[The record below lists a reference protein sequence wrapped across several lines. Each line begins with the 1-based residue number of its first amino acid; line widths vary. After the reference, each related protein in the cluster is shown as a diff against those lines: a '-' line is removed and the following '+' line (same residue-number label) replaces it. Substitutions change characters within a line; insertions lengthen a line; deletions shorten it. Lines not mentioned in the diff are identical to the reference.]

1 MRIRTW
7 LSRAS
12 FAAAAVLLVL
22 ALVAPAL
29 VEAQEDPDAGRP
41 ASFQASAFTTA
52 FEAIIN
58 TEPASTVPEIVRFD
72 VPLGQS
78 EFESGNRSFARAASI
93 WPGLTVAKGGSLLCT
108 AGFPCDGFK
117 DDDGETVFNPFEPL
131 PTGFPPRWPF
141 AAEASYPTAVDA
153 EARLTKD
160 QAAGHQ
166 GAAGPLTFTIDVVE
180 AHAGRDFVSSRA
192 VVTDLDLP
200 VPGAEE
206 ASPETSLVHIGALQ
220 STTRHEFEG
229 DVLVAFAESR
239 LTDID
244 LFAGQVHID
253 KVVARST
260 SRSDGDTNV
269 ESDPRITVEGVTVA
283 GQEAKIT
290 DGGLELLGPVCAE
303 SPITGIPV
311 PEIPLPE
318 ELSENLPV
326 TPPNQVPVPAETCTT
341 DQGLLEALNSGLKTL
356 SEGDV
361 RLIDTS
367 TVRDDGRT
375 DGDATALMVSFKA
388 DASGFPSG
396 AGVIGNLI
404 LGLSST
410 SSGVGSLSGGD
421 IDLDIGDFGTVTAPF
436 DAGGFVSDG
445 TQVAGQQVINTPGTE
460 GTPGQ
465 VIPGNGGGQTQA
477 GFAPLELLAGIAADR
492 IQLLYGAW
500 ALAVLGLALAS
511 RLQPFRLVTRR

>member
-12 FAAAAVLLVL
+12 FVGAALLLVV

-41 ASFQASAFTTA
+41 ASFQATAFTTA

-72 VPLGQS
+72 IPLGQS
-78 EFESGNRSFARAASI
+78 EFASGNRSFARAASI

-108 AGFPCDGFK
+108 AGFPCEEFSA
-117 DDDGETVFNPFEPL
+117 L
-131 PTGFPPRWPF
+131 PTGFPPRWPLL
-141 AAEASYPTAVDA
+141 AEASYPTEVDA
-153 EARLTKD
+153 TAQANGQEA
-160 QAAGHQ
+160 
-166 GAAGPLTFTIDVVE
+166 AAGPFTFTVHVVE
-180 AHAGRDFVSSRA
+180 SHAGRDFVSSRA
-192 VVTDLDLP
+192 VIEDLNMP

-206 ASPETSLVHIGALQ
+206 TSPETSLVHIGSLQ
-220 STTRHEFEG
+220 STTRHEFQD
-229 DVLVAFAESR
+229 DVLVAFGESR
-239 LTDID
+239 LADID

-253 KVVARST
+253 KVIARST
-260 SRSDGDTNV
+260 SRSNGDDVV
-269 ESDPRITVEGVTVA
+269 ESDPRILVEGVTVA

-290 DGGLELLGPVCAE
+290 GDGLEVLGPTCAE
-303 SPITGIPV
+303 SPITGIPL
-311 PEIPLPE
+311 PEIPIPE
-318 ELSENLPV
+318 EASSQLPV
-326 TPPNQVPVPAETCTT
+326 APPAEVPIPAETCTT
-341 DQGLLEALNSGLKTL
+341 DQGLLQALNSGLKTL
-356 SEGDV
+356 TDGDI

-367 TVRDDGRT
+367 TVREGGRT
-375 DGDATALMVSFKA
+375 DGDATALMVSFTA

-396 AGVIGNLI
+396 TGVIGNVI

-410 SSGVGSLSGGD
+410 SSAIGSMAGDDVGL
-421 IDLDIGDFGTVTAPF
+421 DFGTVTTPF
-436 DAGGFVSDG
+436 DDGGFASDG
-445 TQVAGQQVINTPGTE
+445 PQVAGQQVINTPGTE

>member
-12 FAAAAVLLVL
+12 FAGAAVLLVL

-108 AGFPCDGFK
+108 AGFPCEEFSA
-117 DDDGETVFNPFEPL
+117 L
-131 PTGFPPRWPF
+131 PTGFPPRWPLM
-141 AAEASYPTAVDA
+141 AETSYPTQVDHEA
-153 EARLTKD
+153 EANGEE
-160 QAAGHQ
+160 A
-166 GAAGPLTFTIDVVE
+166 AAGPFTFTVHVIE
-180 AHAGRDFVSSRA
+180 SHAGRDFVSSRA
-192 VVTDLDLP
+192 VVKDLDLP

-206 ASPETSLVHIGALQ
+206 ASPETSLVHIGTLQ

-253 KVVARST
+253 KVIARST
-260 SRSDGDTNV
+260 SRSDGDTDV
-269 ESDPRITVEGVTVA
+269 GSDPRIAVEGVTVA

-290 DGGLELLGPVCAE
+290 DDGLELLGPTCAE
-303 SPITGIPV
+303 SPVTGIPL

-318 ELSENLPV
+318 EATSQLPAAV
-326 TPPNQVPVPAETCTT
+326 PNEVPIPAETCAT
-341 DQGLLEALNSGLKTL
+341 DQGLLQALNSGLKTL

-367 TVRDDGRT
+367 TVRDGGRT

-410 SSGVGSLSGGD
+410 SSGIGSLSGGD
-421 IDLDIGDFGTVTAPF
+421 IDIDIGDFGTVTAPF
-436 DAGGFVSDG
+436 NDGGFVSDG

-465 VIPGNGGGQTQA
+465 VIPGDNGGQTQA

>member
-12 FAAAAVLLVL
+12 FVGAALLLVL

-41 ASFQASAFTTA
+41 ASFQATAFTTA

-58 TEPASTVPEIVRFD
+58 TEPVSTVPEIVRFD

-78 EFESGNRSFARAASI
+78 EFAGGNRSFARAASI

-108 AGFPCDGFK
+108 AGFPCEEFSA
-117 DDDGETVFNPFEPL
+117 L
-131 PTGFPPRWPF
+131 PTGFPPRWPLL
-141 AAEASYPTAVDA
+141 AESSYPTEVDTTAEASGE
-153 EARLTKD
+153 EA
-160 QAAGHQ
+160 
-166 GAAGPLTFTIDVVE
+166 AAGPFTFTVHVVE
-180 AHAGRDFVSSRA
+180 SHAGRDFVSSRA
-192 VVTDLDLP
+192 VVKDLNLP

-206 ASPETSLVHIGALQ
+206 TSPETSLVHIGALQ

-229 DVLVAFAESR
+229 DVLVAFGESR

-260 SRSDGDTNV
+260 SRSNGDDVV
-269 ESDPRITVEGVTVA
+269 ESDPRILVEGVTVA

-290 DGGLELLGPVCAE
+290 GDGLEVLGPTCAE
-303 SPITGIPV
+303 SPVTGIPL

-326 TPPNQVPVPAETCTT
+326 APPNQVPVPAETCTT
-341 DQGLLEALNSGLKTL
+341 DQGLLRALNSGLKTL

-361 RLIDTS
+361 RLIDTT
-367 TVRDDGRT
+367 TVREDGRT
-375 DGDATALMVSFKA
+375 DGDATALMVSFEA
-388 DASGFPSG
+388 DASGFPNG
-396 AGVIGNLI
+396 TGVIGNLI

-410 SSGVGSLSGGD
+410 SSGIGSPLGD
-421 IDLDIGDFGTVTAPF
+421 DLDLGDFGTVTAPF
-436 DAGGFVSDG
+436 DAGGSASDG
-445 TQVAGQQVINTPGTE
+445 AQVAGQQVVNTPGTE

-465 VIPGNGGGQTQA
+465 VVPGNRGDRTQA

>member
-12 FAAAAVLLVL
+12 FVGAALLLVL

-41 ASFQASAFTTA
+41 ASFQATAFTTA

-58 TEPASTVPEIVRFD
+58 TEPASTVPDIVRFD

-78 EFESGNRSFARAASI
+78 EFAGGNRSFARAASV

-108 AGFPCDGFK
+108 AGFPC
-117 DDDGETVFNPFEPL
+117 GEFSAL
-131 PTGFPPRWPF
+131 PTGFPPRWPLL
-141 AAEASYPTAVDA
+141 AEASYPTQVDS
-153 EARLTKD
+153 EARFTED
-160 QAAGHQ
+160 APAGQ
-166 GAAGPLTFTIDVVE
+166 EAAAGPFTFAIDVVE

-192 VVTDLDLP
+192 VIENLNMP

-206 ASPETSLVHIGALQ
+206 TSPETSLVHIGSLQ
-220 STTRHEFEG
+220 STTRHEFQN
-229 DVLVAFAESR
+229 DVLVAFGESR
-239 LTDID
+239 LADID

-253 KVVARST
+253 KVIARST
-260 SRSDGDTNV
+260 SRSDGDTTV
-269 ESDPRITVEGVTVA
+269 ESDPRIVVEGVTVA

-290 DGGLELLGPVCAE
+290 DDGLELLGPTCAE
-303 SPITGIPV
+303 SPITGIPL

-318 ELSENLPV
+318 QLAENLPV
-326 TPPNQVPVPAETCTT
+326 APPAQVPVPAETCTT

-356 SEGDV
+356 TEGNV
-361 RLIDTS
+361 RLVDTS
-367 TVRDDGRT
+367 TVKDGGRT

-396 AGVIGNLI
+396 TGVIGNLI
-404 LGLSST
+404 LGMTST
-410 SSGVGSLSGGD
+410 SSGIGSMPGGD
-421 IDLDIGDFGTVTAPF
+421 LIDLDDFGTVTAPF
-436 DAGGFVSDG
+436 DAGGFVDGG

-465 VIPGNGGGQTQA
+465 VIPGNRGGQTQA